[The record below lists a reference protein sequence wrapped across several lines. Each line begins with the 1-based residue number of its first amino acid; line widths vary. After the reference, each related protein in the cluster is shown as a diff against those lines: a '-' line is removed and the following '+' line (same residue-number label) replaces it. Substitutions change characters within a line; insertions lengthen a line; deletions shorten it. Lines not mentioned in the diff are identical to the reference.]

1 MRMCSAPSREGLPRH
16 QCPHRRGRHAGLCA
30 DVLRTVF
37 AEHEFVIG
45 EVILVELRRVLMT
58 KFKVPADRVA
68 AIEAIFAP
76 FPILPKPARPSD
88 VLIRDPTDRWV
99 LATAVA
105 SQAEV
110 LVTGDDDLLAVQGR
124 APIRVLSPRAF

>member
-1 MRMCSAPSREGLPRH
+1 
-16 QCPHRRGRHAGLCA
+16 
-30 DVLRTVF
+30 
-37 AEHEFVIG
+37 
-45 EVILVELRRVLMT
+45 MT

-68 AIEAIFAP
+68 AIDAIFAP
-76 FPILPKPARPSD
+76 FPNLPRPARPSD

-105 SQAEV
+105 SQAEI
-110 LVTGDDDLLAVQGR
+110 LVTGDDDSLLAVQGR